1 MNRNDGNIYIYPK
14 ILKSINP
21 EESKR
26 FLYIFQNNN
35 AINAYFQKKKDLNI
49 KENKNDFDNENEK
62 LDVIDLII
70 ELQNG
75 KKKRKNIFKKI
86 IFEFISKSD
95 IYEKIKEKIN
105 ENYEKLI
112 KNSNNNNNK
121 NNNNNN
127 NKREYIELK
136 MQEKINLLS
145 ENLKFEKR
153 KKGEFLI
160 KLNDKMNYIY
170 FVVIGRL
177 SLLKLYEFQ
186 DIEMTYEEYI
196 KYLLDLKSKKEI
208 YLLEK
213 VLKINNSN
221 LSIESLLHFKQFI
234 KVYFLIKIN
243 KELKNNI
250 ITFPQIED
258 YINKYQL
265 KFEDLDLN
273 KKEMEEKYIKSI
285 KLSNNQWNDYIKKCF
300 QINNDNINFFNP
312 FKFIFHSKN
321 NKLNY
326 NIFRYDFFS
335 YLKSGNYFGDE
346 SEENLKNTCVRIEEN
361 SIIAFITRENYNKI
375 IFENVKNEKYK
386 EIMFLLEYFIFKKIS
401 PIIFEKYYFSFFEK
415 CEFKK
420 NTFLYNQNSEILNL
434 YIINEGQVIIYF
446 YGNLIDIYNEIKF
459 YIDFLIK
466 NNHIKLSS
474 EELNEL
480 KELYLNDPELKKIKT
495 KDLIYK
501 EEIYKKQI
509 FEIYILEGYNFFSLE
524 EFFLSKNHLTSCK
537 INSENAILYKINT
550 NNFKHILN
558 EEKNIKCDYYNL
570 VYSQI
575 ISFIKRLD
583 SLKKNIFNIANYKS
597 KISNQDI
604 KNSLIYKKKKSI
616 SPLFKNLIYKDE
628 INKNLSLNY
637 YNFQKRKTYKLLKN
651 RSNNIIDL
659 NQNKSLINKEILS
672 LNNSNNNNLIENK
685 NKNLK
690 IFSNLKLNN
699 NNNISLQ
706 NESKTKIK
714 IKNCYIN
721 LDSIQNEF
729 LKQKKLISQKEENK
743 NIIGVNLLSLN
754 EENCIPKLN
763 NNYGFIGFKT
773 PKNYIRKNSSN
784 YFMNNILKNISET
797 LEENLDKKSPNKIL
811 VNSIKKY
818 YQNFHNYSNIL
829 NLENNKFYRSSSL
842 KNLKSNCLIKNN

>member
-35 AINAYFQKKKDLNI
+35 IINAYFQKKKDL
-49 KENKNDFDNENEK
+49 KENKKDFDNENEK

-75 KKKRKNIFKKI
+75 KKKRINIFKKI

-95 IYEKIKEKIN
+95 IYEKIKEIIN

-112 KNSNNNNNK
+112 KNS
-121 NNNNNN
+121 NNNNN

-300 QINNDNINFFNP
+300 QINNDNNP

-335 YLKSGNYFGDE
+335 YLKSGNYFGDD

-375 IFENVKNEKYK
+375 MFENVKNEKYK
-386 EIMFLLEYFIFKKIS
+386 EIIFLLEYFIFKKIS

-420 NTFLYNQNSEILNL
+420 NTFLYNQHSEILYL

-459 YIDFLIK
+459 CIDFLIK
-466 NNHIKLSS
+466 NNHIKLSN

-501 EEIYKKQI
+501 EEIYKKQK

-524 EFFLSKNHLTSCK
+524 EYFLSKNHLTSCK

-558 EEKNIKCDYYNL
+558 EEKNIKYDYYNL

-604 KNSLIYKKKKSI
+604 KNCLIYKKKKSI

-628 INKNLSLNY
+628 INLN
-637 YNFQKRKTYKLLKN
+637 NFQKRNKLLKN

-659 NQNKSLINKEILS
+659 NQNNSLINKEILS
-672 LNNSNNNNLIENK
+672 LNNNNLIENK
-685 NKNLK
+685 KV
-690 IFSNLKLNN
+690 FSNLKLN
-699 NNNISLQ
+699 ISLQ
-706 NESKTKIK
+706 LKTKIK
-714 IKNCYIN
+714 VKNCYIN

-754 EENCIPKLN
+754 EENFIPKL
-763 NNYGFIGFKT
+763 NYGFIGFKT

-784 YFMNNILKNISET
+784 YIMNNILKNISET

>member
-14 ILKSINP
+14 
-21 EESKR
+21 SKR

-127 NKREYIELK
+127 NKREYIQLK

-446 YGNLIDIYNEIKF
+446 YGNLIDIYNEMKF
-459 YIDFLIK
+459 CIDFLIK
-466 NNHIKLSS
+466 NNHIKLPN

-537 INSENAILYKINT
+537 INSENALLYKINT
-550 NNFKHILN
+550 DNFKHILN

-659 NQNKSLINKEILS
+659 NQNNSLINKEILS
-672 LNNSNNNNLIENK
+672 LNNNNLIENK
-685 NKNLK
+685 NLK
-690 IFSNLKLNN
+690 VFSNLKLN
-699 NNNISLQ
+699 ISLQ
-706 NESKTKIK
+706 NELKTKIK

-754 EENCIPKLN
+754 EENVIPKLN

-842 KNLKSNCLIKNN
+842 KNLKSNSLIKNN